1 VLLGRI
7 KQLIRR
13 YDRPVLN
20 RTYDDQTCSLART
33 LEVVGERWT
42 LLIVRDALLGLR
54 RFEEFLGSLAIARNV
69 LSARLALLVE
79 YGVLERVRYQER
91 PERFEYRLTAR
102 GVDLAPAV
110 IALMQWGDR
119 HFAPPQGPP
128 RLIDHAGCGAQVEAG
143 LTCPACDRAVHPAEL
158 RPRLNPAHAPTP

>member
-1 VLLGRI
+1 
-7 KQLIRR
+7 
-13 YDRPVLN
+13 VLN
-20 RTYDDQTCSLART
+20 RTYDDQDCSLARA

-54 RFEEFLGSLAIARNV
+54 RFEEFHASLALARNV
-69 LSARLALLVE
+69 LSARLARLVE

-91 PERFEYRLTAR
+91 PDRFEYRLTAR
-102 GVDLAPAV
+102 GIDLAPAV

-128 RLIDHAGCGAQVEAG
+128 RLIEHTGCGTQLEAG
-143 LTCPACDRAVHPAEL
+143 LTCPACARTVGPAEVS
-158 RPRLNPAHAPTP
+158 PRLNPAYAPAS

>member
-1 VLLGRI
+1 
-7 KQLIRR
+7 
-13 YDRPVLN
+13 VLN
-20 RTYDDQTCSLART
+20 RTYDDQECSLARA

-54 RFEEFLGSLAIARNV
+54 RFEEFHGSLAVARNV
-69 LSARLALLVE
+69 LSARLVRLFE

-91 PERFEYRLTAR
+91 PDRYEYRLTAR

-119 HFAPPQGPP
+119 HFAPPEGPP
-128 RLIDHAGCGAQVEAG
+128 RLIDHAGCGAPIEAG
-143 LTCPACDRAVHPAEL
+143 LTCPDCARTVHPVEL
-158 RPRLNPAHAPTP
+158 NPRLNPAYSPAP